1 METQINTYQGMNKD
15 TAYDSIEASL
25 YIDAK
30 DIRITTTNGESIGGF
45 TNIKGNK
52 ESFSIPLKGI
62 FPSNPPQIWTAVN
75 PAIIGYTTI
84 RNKIILFVADNSNTK
99 GWIYEVEY
107 DPATREILP
116 GFPQLKYYSSSLNF
130 KKEWPIEALG
140 RYESDCIQRVYWTDY
155 NNYFRSINLEEAGLA
170 DLPVG
175 QIDIFPNVEYTQPL
189 LKTIS
194 GGGALLSGEYQIS
207 YRLITIDGKET
218 LIAPPSNLIHITTS
232 SETLIQSAQ
241 YTGDLTAVN
250 TGKSISIEVDTSN
263 YGDFDKIEFIAIYH
277 SGQNSVPIVTSVEQI
292 GIGSNT
298 SVTFIYTGT
307 EGTIFPVELFTFTT
321 KNYAFK
327 TPKTITQKDNSL
339 VIANIKGSNI
349 AVKDLLT
356 TGTFDAKTR
365 RYRNNGVDPIAP
377 PFPPTSDVNN
387 LKNAFNDEYNSD
399 AHWRRDWN
407 LNSQYRYQSDGLR
420 LGGEGPNISYT
431 FHLEPYTM
439 DGSPTPGFANVAN
452 IPDFV
457 YTHNLNDG
465 YGTYAN
471 TTFPN
476 HASPFIS
483 GLLRG
488 YKRGETYRFGIV
500 FYTIKGETT
509 FVEYIGDI
517 KFPDISEEDSVVND
531 STTKFWPLS
540 QTGTPSTV
548 TLGYSLGIQFTIDLS
563 TCPELL
569 NQITG
574 YQIVRVQRTETDKR
588 RLTQGIY
595 KGFYFNRV
603 LAPAHGFDLQI
614 ENKEEVLHLYPYYPD
629 SLEDNGCFSTLAG
642 WMGGYIPQY
651 LNYQILGD
659 YLGFYSPEIS
669 YDYNNTR
676 DLAKNLANNPCLLL
690 TGAYGV
696 KDINSPSPIDLNS
709 IDLGVEDYDY
719 RVTVRSTVPVSFN
732 SINNIKKW
740 KFINLFTM
748 EDTSDYTTKVTG
760 DLDGYYMRNYWCLD
774 NWVAKGIP
782 GPGIDPNDPSNGVS
796 TAAPYF
802 NIPQFYKAG
811 TSLVG
816 KIDLIQTDLLTGTPL
831 PANSIAATSYFWAP
845 FNGPDANGNPRIL
858 IRNISTGALINASNT
873 STYNNAY
880 PILDLLLPK
889 KEVYGG
895 SSQNALEA
903 NVFIP
908 ASPFIS
914 SSNLVGLSDTFIVFG
929 GDIFINMFTLQPGM
943 TEFNEEFYKNNLA
956 LNNLTY
962 IQNNSITEV
971 YPVET
976 SINIDLAAGSTIKTQ
991 VEYDYN
997 TNEYTLFRQEINNS
1011 FIGYA
1016 QSNTMYSYNTVYS
1029 RENQDVTF
1037 FVQPEGANT
1046 GCNMNDIRA
1055 YLSNVKIN
1063 GETIDSWTKFGINN
1077 YYDIDDYGPI
1087 NKILNYKDTVF
1098 FIQDKAV
1105 GIYAINRA
1113 AITTTEDG
1121 VPTQLG
1127 TGTGFGKH
1135 QYLSKENGSIHQYGV
1150 KPTPTGIYMFDAIH
1164 RKIFLLQTTGSQ
1176 SQTQNDPIT
1185 EIKGMH
1191 SYIQALPAAVFLR
1204 KEDGGDNPILKRGI
1218 TIGKDKINDEILFTF
1233 LGTGNFVLLNSNTT
1247 YTVGTIVLEPLSGL
1261 YYIVTTEFTSG
1272 ETKPQ
1277 AIKDLLANSQIASEK
1292 NNFRNDTLVFD
1303 ELMTAFSSRYSATPT
1318 IYIENGDILQSP
1330 DPNDNNI
1337 IYTHNI
1343 GDYGVFYGNVEEC
1356 SLTMVINPQ
1365 ADINKILRTIEFNS
1379 IVRDDNKV
1387 IDRTKTITAFEI
1399 TTEYQSTNKVPY
1411 SSGRIKRKFDKW
1423 RVKIPRNQ
1431 LSVSRQDR
1439 LRSTHFVLT
1448 LYFDNLK
1455 NNQIIVNRLLSYVDY
1470 QIF

>member
-52 ESFSIPLKGI
+52 ESFSIPLGGT
-62 FPSNPPQIWTAVN
+62 FPSDPPQIWTAVN

-84 RNKIILFVADNSNTK
+84 RNKIILFVADDSDTK

-155 NNYFRSINLEEAGLA
+155 NNYFRSINLQEAGLP
-170 DLPVG
+170 DIPVG

-207 YRLITIDGKET
+207 YRLITLDGKET
-218 LIAPPSNLIHITTS
+218 LIAPPSNLIHITTP

-277 SGQNSVPIVTSVEQI
+277 SGQNSTPIVTSVEQV
-292 GIGSNT
+292 GIGSST
-298 SVTFIYTGT
+298 TVTFIYTGT

-377 PFPPTSDVNN
+377 PFPPTSSVNN

-439 DGSPTPGFANVAN
+439 DGSATPGFANVAN

-500 FYTIKGETT
+500 FYTVKGEAT

-517 KFPDISEEDSVVND
+517 KFPDISEEDSVNNS
-531 STTKFWPLS
+531 STTKFFPLS
-540 QTGTPSTV
+540 QTGTPPTV
-548 TLGYSLGIQFTIDLS
+548 TLGYSLGIQFIIDLS

-569 NQITG
+569 SQITG
-574 YQIVRVQRTETDKR
+574 YQIVRVQRTEADRR

-595 KGFYFNRV
+595 KGFYLNPVTSPVSSFD
-603 LAPAHGFDLQI
+603 FDLQV
-614 ENKEEVLHLYPYYPD
+614 NGNGNVLHLYPKYP
-629 SLEDNGCFSTLAG
+629 LTFEDNGCFSTLSGTDATTPR
-642 WMGGYIPQY
+642 YIPQY
-651 LNYQILGD
+651 LDYKILGE

-669 YDYNNTR
+669 FDYNNTR
-676 DLAKNLANNPCLLL
+676 DIARNLSNNPCLLL
-690 TGAYGV
+690 TGAYGI
-696 KDINSPSPIDLNS
+696 KDINSPSPIDLS
-709 IDLGVEDYDY
+709 GIDLGEFDYDY
-719 RVTVRSTVPVSFN
+719 RVTLRSTVPVTFN
-732 SINNIKKW
+732 SIHNIKKW
-740 KFINLFTM
+740 DSINLITM
-748 EDTSDYTTKVTG
+748 EDTSDYKQKVTG
-760 DLDGYYMRNYWCLD
+760 IIDSTYYMRNYWCLD
-774 NWVAKGIP
+774 NWISATVDFTIN
-782 GPGIDPNDPSNGVS
+782 PNDPMGSPPVS
-796 TAAPYF
+796 GIT
-802 NIPQFYKAG
+802 QFYKAG
-811 TSLVG
+811 TSLIG
-816 KIDLIQTDLLTGTPL
+816 KLDRLQIDPLTGGAL
-831 PANSIAATSYFWAP
+831 PANSIASMPYFMTP
-845 FNGPDANGNPRIL
+845 YNGSDGNGNPYIL
-858 IRNISTGALINASNT
+858 IRNITTGIPINAGATPS
-873 STYNNAY
+873 YDNAY

-895 SSQNALEA
+895 SSQDALEA
-903 NVFIP
+903 NIFIP

-943 TEFNEEFYKNNLA
+943 TEFTENFYKNN
-956 LNNLTY
+956 NRY
-962 IQNNSITEV
+962 QQNNSVTEV
-971 YPVET
+971 YPIES
-976 SINIDLAAGSTIKTQ
+976 SINIDLTAGSTIKTE
-991 VEYDYN
+991 VRYDYN
-997 TNEYTLFRQEINNS
+997 TNDYTLFRQEVNNT

-1063 GETIDSWTKFGINN
+1063 GETIDSWTKFGLNN

-1127 TGTGFGKH
+1127 TGAGFGKH
-1135 QYLSKENGSIHQYGV
+1135 QYFSKENGSIHQYGV

-1164 RKIFLLQTTGSQ
+1164 RKIFLLQTSGSQ
-1176 SQTQNDPIT
+1176 SQTQNDAIS
-1185 EIKGMH
+1185 ELKGMH
-1191 SYIQALPAAVFLR
+1191 SYIQALPDGVFLR
-1204 KEDGGDNPILKRGI
+1204 KENGGDNPILKRGI

-1233 LGTGNFVLLNSNTT
+1233 LGTGNYVLLNINTT
-1247 YTVGTIVLEPLSGL
+1247 YTVGIIVLEPLSGL

-1277 AIKDLLANSQIASEK
+1277 AVLDLLANSSVVSEED
-1292 NNFRNDTLVFD
+1292 NFRNDTLVFD
-1303 ELMTAFSSRYSATPT
+1303 ELMTSFSSRYSATPT
-1318 IYIENGDILQSP
+1318 IYIENGDILQSS
-1330 DPNDNNI
+1330 DPNNSALV
-1337 IYTHNI
+1337 YTHNI
-1343 GDYGVFYGNVEEC
+1343 GNYGEFYGNTEEC
-1356 SLTMVINPQ
+1356 YLTMVINPQ
-1365 ADINKILRTIEFNS
+1365 ADINKILRTLEFNS
-1379 IVRDDNKV
+1379 IVRNDNKV
-1387 IDRTKTITAFEI
+1387 IDRTKTITAFKI
-1399 TTEYQSTNKVPY
+1399 TTEYQSTNKVLY

-1448 LYFDNLK
+1448 LYFDNLENK
-1455 NNQIIVNRLLSYVDY
+1455 QIIVNRLLSYVDY

>member
-1 METQINTYQGMNKD
+1 MESQINTYQGMNKD
-15 TAYDSIEASL
+15 TAYDTIEASL

-45 TNIKGNK
+45 TNIKGT
-52 ESFSIPLKGI
+52 EFSFAIPLRGT
-62 FPSNPPQIWTAVN
+62 FPSNPVQVWVADN
-75 PAIIGYTTI
+75 PAVIGYTTI
-84 RNKIILFVADNSNTK
+84 RNKIILFVADDSNEK
-99 GWIYEVEY
+99 GWIYEVQY
-107 DPATREILP
+107 DPATRQVLS
-116 GFPQLKYYSSSLNF
+116 GFPLLKYYNSLLYF

-140 RYESDCIQRVYWTDY
+140 RYESDTIQRVYWTDY
-155 NNYFRSINLEEAGLA
+155 NNYFRAINLEEADLA
-170 DLPVG
+170 NLPVG
-175 QIDIFPNVEYTQPL
+175 QIDIFPDVTYTQPL

-207 YRLITIDGKET
+207 YRLITVDGKQT
-218 LIAPPSNLIHITTS
+218 LIAPPSNLIHITS
-232 SETLIQSAQ
+232 PSETLIQSAQ
-241 YTGDLTAVN
+241 YTGDLAAVN
-250 TGKSISIEVDTSN
+250 TGKAISIEVDTSN
-263 YGDFDKIEFIAIYH
+263 YGNFDKIEFIAVYH
-277 SGQNSVPIVTSVEQI
+277 SAQNSVPVVTSIEQM
-292 GIGSNT
+292 GIGSAT
-298 SVTFIYTGT
+298 TVTFVYTGT
-307 EGTIFPVELFTFTT
+307 EGTAIPVELFTFTT

-327 TPKTITQKDNSL
+327 TPKTITQKDSSL

-349 AVKDLLT
+349 SVQDLLT
-356 TGTFDAKTR
+356 TGSFDAKTR

-377 PFPPTSDVNN
+377 PFPPGPGND
-387 LKNAFNDEYNSD
+387 LLNAFNEEYNKD
-399 AHWRRDWN
+399 AHWSRDWN
-407 LNSQYRYQSDGLR
+407 INSQYRYQSDGAR

-431 FHLEPYTM
+431 FHLETYTM
-439 DGSPTPGFANVAN
+439 DGSATPGFANVAN

-457 YTHNLNDG
+457 YTHDLNDG

-517 KFPDISEEDSVVND
+517 KFPDISEEDSVNNS

-548 TLGYSLGIQFTIDLS
+548 TLGYSMGIQFSIDLS
-563 TCPELL
+563 SCPELL

-574 YQIVRVQRTETDKR
+574 YQIVRVERTEADKR

-603 LAPAHGFDLQI
+603 LAPNRSFNFDLQI
-614 ENKEEVLHLYPYYPD
+614 ENQEEVLHLYPYYPD
-629 SLEDNGCFSTLAG
+629 TLEDNGCFSTLG
-642 WMGGYIPQY
+642 GTGYIPQY
-651 LNYQILGD
+651 LQYIIKGE

-669 YDYNNTR
+669 YDYNNVR
-676 DLAKNLANNPCLLL
+676 DIARNLGSNPCLLL

-696 KDINSPSPIDLNS
+696 KDKNSPSPIDLNS
-709 IDLGVEDYDY
+709 IDLGIKDYDY
-719 RVTVRSTVPVSFN
+719 RVTLRSTLPVTFN

-748 EDTSDYTTKVTG
+748 EDTSDYKTKVTG

-774 NWVAKGIP
+774 NWYYKGLP
-782 GPGIDPNDPSNGVS
+782 GPGIDPNDPSNGVNYAS
-796 TAAPYF
+796 TSYDLAE
-802 NIPQFYKAG
+802 FYKAG

-816 KIDLIQTDLLTGTPL
+816 KIDLIQNDLLTGAPL
-831 PANSIAATSYFWAP
+831 PLNSIALTSYFWTP
-845 FNGPDANGNPRIL
+845 FNGNDPNGNPKIL
-858 IRNISTGALINASNT
+858 IRNISTGASINATDTN
-873 STYNNAY
+873 TYNNAY
-880 PILDLLLPK
+880 PILDFLIPK

-895 SSQNALEA
+895 SSQDALEA
-903 NVFIP
+903 NIFIP

-914 SSNLVGLSDTFIVFG
+914 SSNLVGLTDTFIVFG

-943 TEFNEEFYKNNLA
+943 TEFNEEFYQNNIAFNNLR
-956 LNNLTY
+956 Y
-962 IQNNSITEV
+962 IQNNSVTEV

-976 SINIDLAAGSTIKTQ
+976 SINIDLAAGSTIKTE
-991 VEYDYN
+991 VKYDYN
-997 TNEYTLFRQEINNS
+997 GNEYTLFRQELNNS

-1029 RENQDVTF
+1029 RESKDVTF
-1037 FVQPEGANT
+1037 FIEPAGSN
-1046 GCNMNDIRA
+1046 GSSNLNDIRA

-1063 GETIDSWTKFGINN
+1063 GETIDSWTKFGSNN
-1077 YYDIDDYGPI
+1077 YYDVDDYGPI
-1087 NKILNYKDTVF
+1087 NKILNYKDSVF

-1113 AITTTEDG
+1113 AITTTADG

-1127 TGTGFGKH
+1127 LGQGFGKH
-1135 QYLSKENGSIHQYGV
+1135 QYYSKENGSIHQYGV
-1150 KPTPTGIYMFDAIH
+1150 KVAPEGVYFLDAIH
-1164 RKIFLLQTTGSQ
+1164 RKIFLLQSSGTQ
-1176 SQTQNDPIT
+1176 SQNDPIS
-1185 EIKGMH
+1185 ELKGMH
-1191 SYIQALPAAVFLR
+1191 SYIQALPNGVFLR

-1233 LGTGNFVLLNSNTT
+1233 LGTGDFVVLGPNTT
-1247 YTVGTIVLEPLSGL
+1247 YTVGTIVYEPASGL
-1261 YYIVTTEFTSG
+1261 YYIVTSEFTSG
-1272 ETKPQ
+1272 ETKLQ
-1277 AIKDLLANSQIASEK
+1277 AIRDLLENSQVATEK
-1292 NNFRNDTLVFD
+1292 DNFRDATLVFD
-1303 ELMTAFSSRYSATPT
+1303 VLMNSFSSTYSAKPT
-1318 IYIENGDILQSP
+1318 IYIENGDIIQSP
-1330 DPNDNNI
+1330 DPNNNNL

-1343 GDYGVFYGNVEEC
+1343 GTYGEFYGNVEEC
-1356 SLTMVINPQ
+1356 YLTLVINPQ
-1365 ADINKILRTIEFNS
+1365 ADINKILRTLEFNS

-1387 IDRTKTITAFEI
+1387 IDRTETITAFQI
-1399 TTEYQSTNKVPY
+1399 TTEYQDTGKVPY

-1431 LSVSRQDR
+1431 LSISQQDR

-1448 LYFDNLK
+1448 LYFDNLNQK
-1455 NNQIIVNRLLSYVDY
+1455 QIIVNRLISYVDY
-1470 QIF
+1470 QMF